1 MAGEGNRAQ
10 GECYDDRTGAT
21 WRESERRCGATRS
34 RHSVPPVNS
43 SACSPSRASY
53 QLAQLDPSTS
63 RTGPNQGPA
72 QLVCAQAPQLH
83 PLHLFRSHH
92 HPRST
97 TEYEEAKPEHRYE
110 ATTNMT
116 PPGRQPGG
124 RGKSLAETTPR
135 ARSDARRAAWRL
147 REPSRSARGHIK
159 PKET

>member
-83 PLHLFRSHH
+83 PLHFSLPPPSPLYHRVRRGEAGASL
-92 HPRST
+92 
-97 TEYEEAKPEHRYE
+97 EAKLDITLPR
-110 ATTNMT
+110 
-116 PPGRQPGG
+116 RQPGG

-147 REPSRSARGHIK
+147 REPSCSVKGHIK
-159 PKET
+159 PRET